1 MQEVAFSSKIQPK
14 HQAPKYGWRD
24 LKDLLLFTLTNQT
37 SIKNNKIYDEY
48 LYYLI
53 DTYVKHNKYKDIII
67 NYEKSILKYHI
78 EMYENINNIKV
89 LFQ

>member
-1 MQEVAFSSKIQPK
+1 MIT
-14 HQAPKYGWRD
+14 H
-24 LKDLLLFTLTNQT
+24 
-37 SIKNNKIYDEY
+37 KNKRIYDEY

-53 DTYVKHNKYKDIII
+53 DTYIKRNKYKDIIL
-67 NYEKSILKYHI
+67 NNEKIIVKYHI